1 VNPAVLRQS
10 CAVGLSFRPEAR
22 EALWPRLGELD
33 VVEII
38 VDDWISSPA
47 QRGELEEVARLV
59 PAVAHGV
66 GLSIG
71 TATGPDPEYLYHVAE
86 ALSALG
92 TSWYSEHLA
101 FTGVP
106 GRDLGQLLPLPRTPE
121 VADIVVRNLQ
131 AVRQYVGGPIL
142 LENVSYYFDYSVSTL
157 SEVEF
162 IGRVLKRSGCFLLLD
177 LENLYLNASNHGY
190 DARGFIDA
198 LAPGQVRGVHVAGGV
213 TMEGLLIDTH
223 DRPVPAP
230 VFDLLAY
237 LLERHAPDT
246 IVLERDQ
253 DFDRLDEVFS
263 DVGRLR
269 EIVSCCGR

>member
-1 VNPAVLRQS
+1 
-10 CAVGLSFRPEAR
+10 VGLSFRPEAR
-22 EALWPRLGELD
+22 EGLWPRLGELD
-33 VVEII
+33 VVEIV
-38 VDDWISSPA
+38 VDDWISNSA
-47 QRGELEEVARLV
+47 QRGELEAVARLV

-66 GLSIG
+66 GLSVG
-71 TATGPDPEYLYHVAE
+71 TATGPDPEYLCQVAE

-121 VADIVVRNLQ
+121 VADIVARNVQ
-131 AVRQYVGGPIL
+131 AVRQYVGMPIL
-142 LENVSYYFDYSVSTL
+142 LENVSYYFEYPASTL

-162 IGRVLKRSGCFLLLD
+162 IGRVLERSGCFLLLD
-177 LENLYLNASNHGY
+177 LENLHLNASNHGY
-190 DARGFIDA
+190 DARGFIDT
-198 LAPGQVRGVHVAGGV
+198 LTPGQVRGVHVAGGV

-223 DRPVPAP
+223 DCPVPPP

-253 DFDRLDEVFS
+253 GLDRLDEIFH

-269 EIVSCCGR
+269 EIVARSGR

>member
-1 VNPAVLRQS
+1 VNPAVQPGS

-22 EALWPRLGELD
+22 EGLWPRLGEFD
-33 VVEII
+33 AVEIV
-38 VDDWISSPA
+38 VDDWISNPA
-47 QRGELEEVARLV
+47 QRGELEEVARRV

-71 TATGPDPEYLYHVAE
+71 TATGPDPEYLYQVSE

-101 FTGVP
+101 FTRVP

-121 VADIVVRNLQ
+121 VADIVARNLD
-131 AVRQYVGGPIL
+131 AVRRYVGMPVL
-142 LENVSYYFDYSVSTL
+142 LENVSYYFEYPASTL

-162 IGRVLKRSGCFLLLD
+162 IGRVLERSGCFLLLD
-177 LENLYLNASNHGY
+177 LENLHLNASNHGY

-223 DRPVPAP
+223 DCPVPPP

-253 DFDRLDEVFS
+253 DLHRLDEVFH

-269 EIVSCCGR
+269 EIVGRCGR